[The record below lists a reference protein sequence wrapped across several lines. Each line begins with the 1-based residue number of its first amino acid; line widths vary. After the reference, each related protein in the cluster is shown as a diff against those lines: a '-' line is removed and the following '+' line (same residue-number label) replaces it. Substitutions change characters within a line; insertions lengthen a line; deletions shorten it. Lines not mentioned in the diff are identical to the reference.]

1 MIRFLPSAIVDPRYK
16 WMANFWAYCQ
26 KKVYGKDDLYNSLV
40 TIVNQNTY
48 NSKVYNSVDWDLLG
62 LPHYISP
69 PVWNYVDSKNDL
81 CIVINVVS
89 SLKPLLKDFDDNDTL
104 VLCDMDMV
112 LLKPYDSILP
122 DDNTIICYDG
132 YEDWHMFIANKE
144 KQNYNKI
151 VPYLKHQDQGY
162 MNGGF
167 VPIFIKAKLLKKII
181 DELIATA
188 EEIVESKEDPP
199 WKWWSCM
206 TALSIVCHNNK
217 IKMVG
222 QDNTYIPNFNKYNQD
237 KHYFAH
243 YSVDPIFNKRTF
255 PNHKIDEYPNNS
267 FYNVIKEWI
276 VR

>member
-1 MIRFLPSAIVDPRYK
+1 MIRYIPSAIVDPRYR

-26 KKVYGKDDLYNSLV
+26 KKAYGDEAIYNSLV
-40 TIVNQNTY
+40 TVVKQNTY
-48 NSKVYNSVDWDLLG
+48 TGNTINSIDWDLLG
-62 LPHYISP
+62 LPHYMSP
-69 PVWNYVDSKNDL
+69 PIWEYVTSTNDL

-89 SLKPLLKDFDDNDTL
+89 SLKPLIKNFDDEDVI

-112 LLKPYDSILP
+112 LLKPYDGILP

-132 YEDWHMFIANKE
+132 YEDWHMFIANNQ
-144 KQNYNKI
+144 KQNYHRIQN
-151 VPYLKHQDQGY
+151 YLTHQEQGY

-181 DELIATA
+181 DEIIIVA
-188 EEIVESKEDPP
+188 EQIVESDDEPT

-217 IKMVG
+217 IKMIG
-222 QDNTYIPNFNKYNQD
+222 QNNTYIPNFNPFDKNQ
-237 KHYFAH
+237 HYFAH

-255 PNHKIDEYPNNS
+255 PNHKIDEYPNNA
-267 FYNVIKEWI
+267 FYNLIKEWI
-276 VR
+276 IR

>member
-1 MIRFLPSAIVDPRYK
+1 MIRYIPIAIVSEQYK

-26 KKVYGKDDLYNSLV
+26 KKAYGQNAIHNSLV
-40 TIVNQNTY
+40 AIVNQNTY
-48 NSKVYNSVDWDLLG
+48 NSNVYNSVDWELFG
-62 LPHYISP
+62 LPYYMSP
-69 PVWNYVDSKNDL
+69 PIWNYVNSKNDL

-89 SLKPLLKDFDDNDTL
+89 ALKPLLKNFDDNDTL

-112 LLKPYDSILP
+112 LLKPYNGVLP
-122 DDNTIICYDG
+122 DNNTVVCYDG
-132 YEDWHMFIANKE
+132 YEDWHMLIANTE

-151 VPYLKHQDQGY
+151 APYLKHQEQGY

-167 VPIFIKAKLLKKII
+167 VPIFIKANLLKKII

-188 EEIVESKEDPP
+188 EEIVESNEEST

-222 QDNTYIPNFNKYNQD
+222 QNNTYIPNFNDFNQD
-237 KHYFAH
+237 EHYFAH

-255 PNHKIDEYPNNS
+255 PNHDITKYPDNG
-267 FYNVIKEWI
+267 FYNLVKEWI
-276 VR
+276 VN

>member
-1 MIRFLPSAIVDPRYK
+1 MIRYIPIAIVSEQYK

-26 KKVYGKDDLYNSLV
+26 KKAYGQNAIPNSLV
-40 TIVNQNTY
+40 AIVNQNTY
-48 NSKVYNSVDWDLLG
+48 NSNVYNSVDWELLG
-62 LPHYISP
+62 LPYYMSP
-69 PVWNYVDSKNDL
+69 PIWNYVNSKNDL
-81 CIVINVVS
+81 CVVINVVS
-89 SLKPLLKDFDDNDTL
+89 ALKPLLKNFDDNDTL

-112 LLKPYDSILP
+112 LLKPYNGVLP
-122 DDNTIICYDG
+122 DNNTVICYDG
-132 YEDWHMFIANKE
+132 YEDWHMLIANTE

-151 VPYLKHQDQGY
+151 VPYLKHQEQGY

-188 EEIVESKEDPP
+188 EEIVESNEEST

-222 QDNTYIPNFNKYNQD
+222 QNNTYIPNFNHFNQNE
-237 KHYFAH
+237 HYFAH

-255 PNHKIDEYPNNS
+255 PNHDITKYPDNG
-267 FYNVIKEWI
+267 FYNLVKEWI
-276 VR
+276 VN